1 MGDSGTQPLRR
12 IPLAHRERGQGV
24 RGWAG
29 TAPRPYISCNIID
42 SKTRKK
48 MITKV
53 KELMKKY
60 RQFLLYCIVGASNTL
75 ITWVVSYILT
85 SGLVGWSAT
94 AASIPAYALGII
106 NGYIWSTRTVFK
118 AKGTVSNL
126 TKFVLVN
133 VLMIGLNFL
142 LVWLF
147 ENQFGIKGFVSQV
160 LATPFTFIGNYVL
173 NKFWTFA
180 KKKENI

>member
-1 MGDSGTQPLRR
+1 M
-12 IPLAHRERGQGV
+12 IRE
-24 RGWAG
+24 
-29 TAPRPYISCNIID
+29 
-42 SKTRKK
+42 
-48 MITKV
+48 
-53 KELMKKY
+53 LLKKY

-75 ITWVVSYILT
+75 ITWIISYLLT
-85 SGLVGWSAT
+85 SPKVGVGWSA
-94 AASIPAYALGII
+94 AVASFPAYAAGIV

-133 VLMIGLNFL
+133 VAMIGLNFL
-142 LVWLF
+142 LVWVF
-147 ENQFGIKGFVSQV
+147 ENPLGVKGFLAQV

-180 KKKENI
+180 KK